1 MARDGFVTIRELR
14 KRFGGLAAVDGV
26 SLDVAEGHTLA
37 LLGPSGCGKTTIL
50 RCIAG
55 LETPDEGSIG
65 IAGAAMFDKA
75 AAVNLMPE
83 QRQLGIV
90 FQSYAVWPHMT
101 VAENVGFPLKVR
113 GVAKD
118 EQRARVEKILALVG
132 LSSSKE
138 KSATQ
143 LSGGQQQRVALAR
156 ALVHEP
162 RVVLFDEPMSN
173 LDAQLREQM
182 RMELMILQKRL
193 GFTAIYVTHDQ
204 TEAFA
209 LAETVV
215 VMNRGRIETVGAPR
229 EVFHRPQTPFVAR
242 FLGLNVVRG
251 RVVRLGGAAD
261 AGAASG
267 TSARYAQV
275 ELAEGLLLWG
285 AIGHGGAI
293 EAGAKVL
300 LSVRK
305 EHVTIRCGASE
316 GIAEAQTFAAEIKA
330 ASFLGLQEEYIV
342 AAGSV
347 ELRAI
352 QSPREIKAGDRVT
365 AAIRSDDC
373 TVFRDT
379 DSTDEDRSDRA
390 S

>member
-1 MARDGFVTIRELR
+1 MARDGFVRIRTLR
-14 KRFGGLAAVDGV
+14 KRFGNLAAVDGV

-55 LETPDEGSIG
+55 LETPDEGAIE
-65 IAGAAMFDKA
+65 IAGAAMFDRA
-75 AAVNLMPE
+75 SGINLMPE

-113 GVAKD
+113 GVAKA
-118 EQRARVEKILALVG
+118 EQRERVDKILALVG
-132 LSSSKE
+132 LSASKD
-138 KSATQ
+138 KFATQ

-182 RMELMILQKRL
+182 RMELMILQERL

-215 VMNRGRIETVGAPR
+215 VMNRGRIETIGAPR
-229 EVFHRPQTPFVAR
+229 DVFQRPQTPFVAK

-251 RVVRLGGAAD
+251 RVARLGSAAD
-261 AGAASG
+261 AGASTAAD
-267 TSARYAQV
+267 ARYAQV
-275 ELAEGLLLWG
+275 ALGDGIMLWG
-285 AIGHGGAI
+285 EVGPNGLI
-293 EAGAKVL
+293 EAGTNVL
-300 LSVRK
+300 LCVRR
-305 EHVTIRCGASE
+305 EHIGLRRGAGESCA
-316 GIAEAQTFAAEIKA
+316 GVQTFAADIKA

-342 AAGSV
+342 SV
-347 ELRAI
+347 GPIELRAI
-352 QSPREIKAGDRVT
+352 QGPSEIRAGDRVT
-365 AAIRSDDC
+365 VAIKPEDC
-373 TVFRDT
+373 IVFLEADPP
-379 DSTDEDRSDRA
+379 D
-390 S
+390 

>member
-1 MARDGFVTIRELR
+1 MASDGFVRIRDLR
-14 KRFGGLAAVDGV
+14 KRFGALAAVDGV

-55 LETPDEGSIG
+55 LEAPDEGLIE
-65 IAGAAMFDKA
+65 IAGAAMFDRA

-83 QRQLGIV
+83 QRKLGIV
-90 FQSYAVWPHMT
+90 FQSYAVWPHMS

-113 GVAKD
+113 GVAKA
-118 EQRARVEKILALVG
+118 EQRGRVEKILALVG
-132 LSSSKE
+132 LSASKD

-173 LDAQLREQM
+173 LDAQLREHM
-182 RMELMILQKRL
+182 RMELMVLQARL

-204 TEAFA
+204 AEAFA

-215 VMNRGRIETVGAPR
+215 VMNRGKVETAGAPR

-242 FLGLNVVRG
+242 FLGLNVVPG
-251 RVVRLGGAAD
+251 RVVRVGGAAQ
-261 AGAASG
+261 AGAAG
-267 TSARYAQV
+267 EPGRRYAQV
-275 ELAEGLLLWG
+275 ALGDGFALWG
-285 AIGHGGAI
+285 AIGHDRPLEIGAP
-293 EAGAKVL
+293 ALACM
-300 LSVRK
+300 RK
-305 EHVTIRCGASE
+305 EHIAVRSAGENAGAA
-316 GIAEAQTFAAEIKA
+316 GAQTFSAEIKA

-342 AAGSV
+342 AAGPV

-352 QSPREIKAGDRVT
+352 QGPGSLKAGDRVT
-365 AAIRSDDC
+365 AAIRPQDC
-373 TVFRDT
+373 IVFLEQTVPLN
-379 DSTDEDRSDRA
+379 
-390 S
+390 

>member
-1 MARDGFVTIRELR
+1 MASDGFVRIRTLR
-14 KRFGGLAAVDGV
+14 KHFGALAAVDGV
-26 SLDVAEGHTLA
+26 SLEVAEGHTLA

-55 LETPDEGSIG
+55 LEAPDEGAIE
-65 IAGAAMFDKA
+65 IAGAAVFDKA

-83 QRQLGIV
+83 QRKLGIV
-90 FQSYAVWPHMT
+90 FQSYAVWPHMS

-113 GVAKD
+113 GVAKA
-118 EQRARVEKILALVG
+118 EQRERVGKILALVG
-132 LSSSKE
+132 LSASTD

-182 RMELMILQKRL
+182 RMELMVLQARL

-204 TEAFA
+204 AEAFA

-229 EVFHRPQTPFVAR
+229 EVFHRPRTPFVAR
-242 FLGLNVVRG
+242 FLGLNVVPG
-251 RVVRLGGAAD
+251 RVVRVGGAAE
-261 AGAASG
+261 AGAGGEPG
-267 TSARYAQV
+267 TRYAQV
-275 ELAEGLLLWG
+275 ALGDGLTLWGAVGPDQALAEGAPAL
-285 AIGHGGAI
+285 ACM
-293 EAGAKVL
+293 
-300 LSVRK
+300 RK
-305 EHVTIRCGASE
+305 EHIAIRGGGENTGA
-316 GIAEAQTFAAEIKA
+316 ARAQSFSAEIKA

-342 AAGSV
+342 AAGPV

-352 QSPREIKAGDRVT
+352 QSPSKLKAGDRVT
-365 AAIRSDDC
+365 AAIRPQDC
-373 TVFRDT
+373 IVFLEQTEGLD
-379 DSTDEDRSDRA
+379 
-390 S
+390 